1 VRKTR
6 LAVRKTTARL
16 PKTPLVSRT
25 RRGTRV
31 TPRDAAVAPALDGS
45 LPLRARRLA
54 SRSVGVMFESVTETV
69 SSFVGTALA
78 GPPPRGLPKLHP
90 VARLSPR
97 VVRVLGGNPGAFTLQ
112 GTNAYLIG
120 TGSRRWLLDTGEG
133 RPAFVANLRAAME
146 AEGVTELEGILLTHW
161 HRDHVGGLA
170 DVRRLA
176 RELERE
182 GSEGGATREESRPL
196 VAYKRV
202 RHDKG
207 ETAIDVRSVDEKAVA
222 EARRAYVDVK
232 DGDVFASVPGAT
244 LRALFTPG
252 HTEDH
257 VCFVLEEEGAIFA
270 GDCVLNG
277 NTAVFENLAQ
287 YSRSLE
293 TMRAELEKA
302 NVNARR
308 RDDSMTPERNPPVPV
323 GRLYPSHGDVIRDGS
338 KKLEQYARHRE
349 TREAMFLKTLV
360 QHWRDRPELG
370 GVTKRE
376 LTRSVYRDAGVSP
389 LVLRTACEQ
398 IAAQHLGKLV
408 EEGRAI
414 REDRT
419 VYASWVPRTI
429 VSFLPFV
436 FAETRYRPSAAEMM
450 A

>member
-1 VRKTR
+1 
-6 LAVRKTTARL
+6 
-16 PKTPLVSRT
+16 
-25 RRGTRV
+25 
-31 TPRDAAVAPALDGS
+31 
-45 LPLRARRLA
+45 
-54 SRSVGVMFESVTETV
+54 MFESVTETV

-207 ETAIDVRSVDEKAVA
+207 ETAIDVRSVKKGVDGVAVA

-302 NVNARR
+302 NGARADGEKANVR
-308 RDDSMTPERNPPVPV
+308 SRDDSRPRNPPV

-360 QHWRDRPELG
+360 QHWRDRPERG

-376 LTRSVYRDAGVSP
+376 LTRSVYCDAGVSP

-436 FAETRYRPSAAEMM
+436 FAETRYRPSAAEM

>member
-1 VRKTR
+1 
-6 LAVRKTTARL
+6 
-16 PKTPLVSRT
+16 
-25 RRGTRV
+25 
-31 TPRDAAVAPALDGS
+31 
-45 LPLRARRLA
+45 
-54 SRSVGVMFESVTETV
+54 MFESVTETV

-176 RELERE
+176 RELQQN
-182 GSEGGATREESRPL
+182 GGATREESRPL

-207 ETAIDVRSVDEKAVA
+207 ETAIDVRSDKKGVDGVVAVA

-302 NVNARR
+302 NASAEADEANATTR
-308 RDDSMTPERNPPVPV
+308 RDDSRPRDPPV

-360 QHWRDRPELG
+360 QHWRDRPERG

-376 LTRSVYRDAGVSP
+376 LTRSVYCDAGVSP

-419 VYASWVPRTI
+419 IYASWVPRTV

-436 FAETRYRPSAAEMM
+436 FAETRYRPSAAEM

>member
-1 VRKTR
+1 
-6 LAVRKTTARL
+6 
-16 PKTPLVSRT
+16 
-25 RRGTRV
+25 
-31 TPRDAAVAPALDGS
+31 
-45 LPLRARRLA
+45 
-54 SRSVGVMFESVTETV
+54 MFESVTETV

-176 RELERE
+176 RELER
-182 GSEGGATREESRPL
+182 GRSEEGATREESRPL

-207 ETAIDVRSVDEKAVA
+207 ETAIDLGRLASDVKKGVDRVAVA

-302 NVNARR
+302 NSARADGEKANVR
-308 RDDSMTPERNPPVPV
+308 SRDDSRPRNPPV

-436 FAETRYRPSAAEMM
+436 FAETRYRPSAAEM

>member
-1 VRKTR
+1 
-6 LAVRKTTARL
+6 
-16 PKTPLVSRT
+16 
-25 RRGTRV
+25 
-31 TPRDAAVAPALDGS
+31 
-45 LPLRARRLA
+45 
-54 SRSVGVMFESVTETV
+54 MFESVTETV
-69 SSFVGTALA
+69 SAFVGTALG

-146 AEGVTELEGILLTHW
+146 AEGVTELAGILLTHW

-170 DVRRLA
+170 DARRLA
-176 RELERE
+176 RELAADAAGPSTDE
-182 GSEGGATREESRPL
+182 PL

-202 RHDKG
+202 RPNKG
-207 ETAIDVRSVDEKAVA
+207 ERAIDLGHLFTDVPACRRVAVA
-222 EARRAYVDVK
+222 EARRAYADIE

-257 VCFVLEEEGAIFA
+257 VCFLLEEEGAIFA

-293 TMRAELEKA
+293 TMRAELKRASEG
-302 NVNARR
+302 ARAAPG
-308 RDDSMTPERNPPVPV
+308 SPEPDPALL
-323 GRLYPSHGDVIRDGS
+323 GRLYPSHGDVIRDGTR
-338 KKLEQYARHRE
+338 KLEQYARHRE
-349 TREAMFLKTLV
+349 TREGMFMDALV
-360 QHWRDRPELG
+360 RDWRSKPERG

-376 LTRSVYRDAGVSP
+376 LTRLVYGDAGVSA
-389 LVLRTACEQ
+389 LVLFTACAR
-398 IAAQHLGKLV
+398 IAAEHLGKLV
-408 EEGRAI
+408 DEGRVI
-414 REDRT
+414 REERKW
-419 VYASWVPRTI
+419 ALVPATI
-429 VSFLPFV
+429 VSLAPFL
-436 FAETRYRPSAAEMM
+436 FAETRYRPSPAETAGTAAR
-450 A
+450 

>member
-1 VRKTR
+1 
-6 LAVRKTTARL
+6 
-16 PKTPLVSRT
+16 
-25 RRGTRV
+25 
-31 TPRDAAVAPALDGS
+31 
-45 LPLRARRLA
+45 
-54 SRSVGVMFESVTETV
+54 MFESVTETV

-302 NVNARR
+302 NVENARR
-308 RDDSMTPERNPPVPV
+308 TPDDCDDPERNGVFVPV

-419 VYASWVPRTI
+419 VYASGWVPRTI

-450 A
+450 AY

>member
-1 VRKTR
+1 
-6 LAVRKTTARL
+6 
-16 PKTPLVSRT
+16 
-25 RRGTRV
+25 
-31 TPRDAAVAPALDGS
+31 
-45 LPLRARRLA
+45 
-54 SRSVGVMFESVTETV
+54 MFESVTETV

-182 GSEGGATREESRPL
+182 GSEGGASPTREESRPL

-302 NVNARR
+302 NVSERR
-308 RDDSMTPERNPPVPV
+308 RDDSRPSERNPNPPV

-450 A
+450 AY

>member
-1 VRKTR
+1 
-6 LAVRKTTARL
+6 
-16 PKTPLVSRT
+16 
-25 RRGTRV
+25 
-31 TPRDAAVAPALDGS
+31 
-45 LPLRARRLA
+45 
-54 SRSVGVMFESVTETV
+54 MFESVTETV

-182 GSEGGATREESRPL
+182 GSEEGATREESRPL

-207 ETAIDVRSVDEKAVA
+207 ETAIDLGRLASDVKKGVDRVAVA

-302 NVNARR
+302 NGARADGEKANVR
-308 RDDSMTPERNPPVPV
+308 SRDDSRPRNPPV

-360 QHWRDRPELG
+360 QHWRDRPERG

-376 LTRSVYRDAGVSP
+376 LTRSVYCDAGVSP

-436 FAETRYRPSAAEMM
+436 FAETRYRPSAAEM

>member
-1 VRKTR
+1 
-6 LAVRKTTARL
+6 
-16 PKTPLVSRT
+16 
-25 RRGTRV
+25 
-31 TPRDAAVAPALDGS
+31 
-45 LPLRARRLA
+45 
-54 SRSVGVMFESVTETV
+54 MFESVTETV

-182 GSEGGATREESRPL
+182 GSEGGEQTREKRRPL

-207 ETAIDVRSVDEKAVA
+207 ETAIDVRSVFYKDVA
-222 EARRAYVDVK
+222 EASRAYVDVE

-277 NTAVFENLAQ
+277 NTAVFENLAR

-302 NVNARR
+302 RARTT
-308 RDDSMTPERNPPVPV
+308 RDDSRPERNPPV

-360 QHWRDRPELG
+360 QHWRDRPERG

-436 FAETRYRPSAAEMM
+436 FAETRYRPSAAEM

>member
-1 VRKTR
+1 
-6 LAVRKTTARL
+6 
-16 PKTPLVSRT
+16 
-25 RRGTRV
+25 
-31 TPRDAAVAPALDGS
+31 
-45 LPLRARRLA
+45 
-54 SRSVGVMFESVTETV
+54 MFESVTETV

-207 ETAIDVRSVDEKAVA
+207 ETAIDVRSVDEKVA
-222 EARRAYVDVK
+222 EASRAYVDVE

-244 LRALFTPG
+244 LRALCTPG

-293 TMRAELEKA
+293 TMRAELKRALEG
-302 NVNARR
+302 ARAAPG
-308 RDDSMTPERNPPVPV
+308 SPEPDPALL
-323 GRLYPSHGDVIRDGS
+323 GRLYPSHGDVIRDGAR
-338 KKLEQYARHRE
+338 KLEQYARHRE
-349 TREAMFLKTLV
+349 TREGMFMDALV
-360 QHWRDRPELG
+360 RDWRSKPERG

-376 LTRSVYRDAGVSP
+376 LTRLVYGDAGVSA
-389 LVLRTACEQ
+389 LVLFTACAR
-398 IAAQHLGKLV
+398 IAAEHLGKLV
-408 EEGRAI
+408 DEGRVI
-414 REDRT
+414 REERKW
-419 VYASWVPRTI
+419 ALVPATI
-429 VSFLPFV
+429 VSLAPFL
-436 FAETRYRPSAAEMM
+436 FAETRYRPSPAETAGTAAR
-450 A
+450 

>member
-1 VRKTR
+1 
-6 LAVRKTTARL
+6 
-16 PKTPLVSRT
+16 
-25 RRGTRV
+25 
-31 TPRDAAVAPALDGS
+31 
-45 LPLRARRLA
+45 
-54 SRSVGVMFESVTETV
+54 MFESVTETV

-176 RELERE
+176 RELER
-182 GSEGGATREESRPL
+182 GRSEEGATREESRPL

-207 ETAIDVRSVDEKAVA
+207 ETAIDLGRLASDVKKGVDRVAVA

-302 NVNARR
+302 NSARADGEKANVR
-308 RDDSMTPERNPPVPV
+308 SRDDSRPRNPPV

-419 VYASWVPRTI
+419 VYASGWVPRTI

-450 A
+450 AY

>member
-1 VRKTR
+1 
-6 LAVRKTTARL
+6 
-16 PKTPLVSRT
+16 
-25 RRGTRV
+25 
-31 TPRDAAVAPALDGS
+31 
-45 LPLRARRLA
+45 
-54 SRSVGVMFESVTETV
+54 MFESVTETV

-146 AEGVTELEGILLTHW
+146 AGGGTELEGILLTHW

-207 ETAIDVRSVDEKAVA
+207 ETAIDVRSVKKGVDGVAVA

-277 NTAVFENLAQ
+277 NTAVFENLAR

-302 NVNARR
+302 RARTT
-308 RDDSMTPERNPPVPV
+308 RDDSESPERNPPV

-360 QHWRDRPELG
+360 QHWRDRPERG

-376 LTRSVYRDAGVSP
+376 LTRSVYCDAGVSP

-436 FAETRYRPSAAEMM
+436 FAETRYRPSAAEM

>member
-1 VRKTR
+1 
-6 LAVRKTTARL
+6 
-16 PKTPLVSRT
+16 
-25 RRGTRV
+25 
-31 TPRDAAVAPALDGS
+31 
-45 LPLRARRLA
+45 
-54 SRSVGVMFESVTETV
+54 
-69 SSFVGTALA
+69 
-78 GPPPRGLPKLHP
+78 
-90 VARLSPR
+90 

-207 ETAIDVRSVDEKAVA
+207 ETAIDVRSVKKGVDGVAVA

-302 NVNARR
+302 HARR
-308 RDDSMTPERNPPVPV
+308 RDDSRPERNPPV

-360 QHWRDRPELG
+360 QHWRDRPERG

-376 LTRSVYRDAGVSP
+376 LTRSVYCDAGVSP

-436 FAETRYRPSAAEMM
+436 FAETRYRPSAAEM

>member
-1 VRKTR
+1 
-6 LAVRKTTARL
+6 
-16 PKTPLVSRT
+16 
-25 RRGTRV
+25 
-31 TPRDAAVAPALDGS
+31 
-45 LPLRARRLA
+45 
-54 SRSVGVMFESVTETV
+54 MFESVTETV

-182 GSEGGATREESRPL
+182 GSEGGASPTREESRPL

-302 NVNARR
+302 KNVRR
-308 RDDSMTPERNPPVPV
+308 TPDDCDDPERNGVFV

-450 A
+450 AY

>member
-1 VRKTR
+1 
-6 LAVRKTTARL
+6 
-16 PKTPLVSRT
+16 
-25 RRGTRV
+25 
-31 TPRDAAVAPALDGS
+31 
-45 LPLRARRLA
+45 
-54 SRSVGVMFESVTETV
+54 MFESVTETV
-69 SSFVGTALA
+69 SAFVGTALG

-176 RELERE
+176 RELQQN
-182 GSEGGATREESRPL
+182 GGATREESRPL

-207 ETAIDVRSVDEKAVA
+207 ETAIDVRSDKKGVDGVVAVA

-293 TMRAELEKA
+293 TMRAELKRASEG
-302 NVNARR
+302 ARAAPG
-308 RDDSMTPERNPPVPV
+308 SPEPDPALL
-323 GRLYPSHGDVIRDGS
+323 GRLYPSHGDVIRDGTR
-338 KKLEQYARHRE
+338 KLEQYARHRE
-349 TREAMFLKTLV
+349 TREGMFMDALV
-360 QHWRDRPELG
+360 RDWRSKPERG

-376 LTRSVYRDAGVSP
+376 LTRLVYGDAGVSA
-389 LVLRTACEQ
+389 LVLFTACAR
-398 IAAQHLGKLV
+398 IAAEHLGKLV
-408 EEGRAI
+408 DEGRVI
-414 REDRT
+414 REERKW
-419 VYASWVPRTI
+419 ALVPATI
-429 VSFLPFV
+429 VSLAPFL
-436 FAETRYRPSAAEMM
+436 FAETRYRPSPAETAGTAAR
-450 A
+450 

>member
-1 VRKTR
+1 
-6 LAVRKTTARL
+6 
-16 PKTPLVSRT
+16 
-25 RRGTRV
+25 
-31 TPRDAAVAPALDGS
+31 
-45 LPLRARRLA
+45 
-54 SRSVGVMFESVTETV
+54 MFESVTETV

-176 RELERE
+176 RELQQN
-182 GSEGGATREESRPL
+182 GGATREESRPL

-207 ETAIDVRSVDEKAVA
+207 ETAIDVRSDKKGVDRVASAKNA

-302 NVNARR
+302 NASAEAEKANAVAS
-308 RDDSMTPERNPPVPV
+308 RDDSRETRNPPV

-360 QHWRDRPELG
+360 QHWRDRPERG
-370 GVTKRE
+370 GVTRRE
-376 LTRSVYRDAGVSP
+376 LTRSVYCDAGVNP

-419 VYASWVPRTI
+419 VYASWVPRTV

-436 FAETRYRPSAAEMM
+436 FAETRYRPSAAEM

>member
-1 VRKTR
+1 
-6 LAVRKTTARL
+6 
-16 PKTPLVSRT
+16 
-25 RRGTRV
+25 
-31 TPRDAAVAPALDGS
+31 
-45 LPLRARRLA
+45 
-54 SRSVGVMFESVTETV
+54 MFESVTETV

-176 RELERE
+176 RELER
-182 GSEGGATREESRPL
+182 GRSEEGATREESRPL

-207 ETAIDVRSVDEKAVA
+207 ETAIDLGRLASDVKKGVDRVAVA

-302 NVNARR
+302 NSARADGEKANVR
-308 RDDSMTPERNPPVPV
+308 SRDDSRPRNPPV

-419 VYASWVPRTI
+419 VYASGWVPRTI

-436 FAETRYRPSAAEMM
+436 FAETRYRPSPAEM